1 MTARWLLA
9 LSLTMLG
16 GCIQEKMEGAQPS
29 IAAAKAAQAFDM
41 APLSV
46 GSVTTEPADAAF
58 DRHINIRGSTMTP
71 PTGRFSSYLH
81 DVLITELRSNGRY
94 DPDAPLILSAVLTEN
109 RATEDFK
116 SGHGVEVATFRLTRD
131 GKIVFEQSIRAEV
144 QWGSS
149 FIGAI
154 AIPAAFSTH
163 ASLSNTLV
171 ANLFASPEFR
181 AAAARTKG

>member
-1 MTARWLLA
+1 MFARLLLA
-9 LSLTMLG
+9 ASLALLG

-41 APLSV
+41 APIAV
-46 GSVTTEPADAAF
+46 GPVTTAPADAGF

-81 DVLITELRSNGRY
+81 DVMITELRTSGHY
-94 DPDAPLILSAVLTEN
+94 DPGAPLVLSAVLTEN
-109 RATEDFK
+109 SATEDFK
-116 SGHGVEVATFRLTRD
+116 QGRGVEVATFRLTRG

-154 AIPAAFSTH
+154 AIPAAFRTH
-163 ASLSNTLV
+163 ASLSNALV

-181 AAAARTKG
+181 AAAART

>member
-1 MTARWLLA
+1 MIARLLLA

-29 IAAAKAAQAFDM
+29 IAAARAAQAFDM
-41 APLSV
+41 APLAV
-46 GSVTTEPADAAF
+46 GPVTTEPADAAF

-81 DVLITELRSNGRY
+81 DVLITELRTNGHY
-94 DPDAPLILSAVLTEN
+94 DPSALLVLSATLTEN

-116 SGHGVEVATFRLTRD
+116 NGRGVEVATFRLSRD
-131 GKIVFEQSIRAEV
+131 GKIVFERSIRAEV

-154 AIPAAFSTH
+154 AIPAAFRTH

-171 ANLFASPEFR
+171 ANLFADPEFR
-181 AAAARTKG
+181 AAATRH